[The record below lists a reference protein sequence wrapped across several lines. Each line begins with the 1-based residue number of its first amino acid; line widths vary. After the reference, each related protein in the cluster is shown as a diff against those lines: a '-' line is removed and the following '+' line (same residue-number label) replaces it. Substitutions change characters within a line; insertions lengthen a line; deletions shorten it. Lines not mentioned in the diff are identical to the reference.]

1 MVPIIGGDG
10 IPDNVFIT
18 ALAEATEL
26 QPVELTTLKVYVPG
40 ESPDI
45 VALFPDPVV
54 VPPPGLIVIVQDPAD
69 GSPFSIIL
77 PAGTEHVG

>member
-1 MVPIIGGDG
+1 MIGGDG
-10 IPDNVFIT
+10 IPGNVLIT

-26 QPVELTTLKVYVPG
+26 QPPELTTVKVYIPG

-45 VALFPDPVV
+45 VALFPDPIV
-54 VPPPGLIVIVQDPAD
+54 VPPPGSVVIVQDPAG